1 MNEWMEELEELETAD
16 EFLDYFHIPYDLA
29 RVQAVRLPLLARFRE
44 NLNQLKLEGLNQEG
58 IFYAYKR
65 ALFEAW
71 SHFAEPG
78 SRPQFQL
85 KSSCGSCNSGGCNP
99 ANSDIFNKSAC

>member
-16 EFLDYFHIPYDLA
+16 EFLDFFQIPYDYA

-44 NLNQLKLEGLNQEG
+44 NLNKLVLEGLNPEG
-58 IFYAYKR
+58 IFYEYKK

-78 SRPQFQL
+78 SRPQFQA
-85 KSSCGSCNSGGCNP
+85 KSSCGSCNSGSCQP
-99 ANSDIFNKSAC
+99 AIPDIFNKSAC